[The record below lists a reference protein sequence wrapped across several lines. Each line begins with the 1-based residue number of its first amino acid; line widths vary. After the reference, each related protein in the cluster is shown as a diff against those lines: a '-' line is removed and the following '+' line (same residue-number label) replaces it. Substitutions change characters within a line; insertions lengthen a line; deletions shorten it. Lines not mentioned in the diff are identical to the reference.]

1 MQVELAIKKEPE
13 ATGSAA
19 SAQAATQIHA
29 WTGDDDDDDAV
40 QFVEKINTTIENGDQ
55 VEVDG
60 IVVTGHTEDGT
71 LAPFLPPARRSSVAR
86 FSWSE

>member
-29 WTGDDDDDDAV
+29 WTGDDDDDDV
-40 QFVEKINTTIENGDQ
+40 KYIEVKDTTIENGDQ

-71 LAPFLPPARRSSVAR
+71 LAPFLLPARRSSVAR

>member
-29 WTGDDDDDDAV
+29 WTGDDDDDAV
-40 QFVEKINTTIENGDQ
+40 QYIEVKDTTIENGDQ

-71 LAPFLPPARRSSVAR
+71 LAPFLLPARRSSVAR